1 MTIYRPSALL
11 RENQL
16 TGAPFLVHLLKGETN
31 FYRQVSNGYHGNAFG
46 TETGF
51 CSRARIMVR
60 AWCWKPVADRLRNAG
75 HTVFP
80 MSLTGLAERSHL
92 LSDRITL
99 ETHVMDVVNLIKYN
113 DLRDVVLVGH
123 SYAGIVLTAVAERIP
138 QCLRHIV
145 YLDAMVPKPGECAM
159 DLIPNDEA
167 EQRVL
172 RARHDGGLSI
182 PAPTPGH
189 FATEAMREWFRDHM
203 TPQPIKPYFDRIDVR
218 VPQGNGVPVTYVSCT
233 PVKLHPIALSVERA
247 RRLPLWRVVEI
258 ASGHNVHL
266 HRPDDVAEIL
276 MECAERA

>member
-46 TETGF
+46 TETDF

-60 AWCWKPVADRLRNAG
+60 GMVLEAG
-75 HTVFP
+75 GGQAPQCRAYGFP
-80 MSLTGLAERSHL
+80 HEPHRACRALHL

-172 RARHDGGLSI
+172 RARHDGGISI

>member
-1 MTIYRPSALL
+1 MDT
-11 RENQL
+11 
-16 TGAPFLVHLLKGETN
+16 
-31 FYRQVSNGYHGNAFG
+31 
-46 TETGF
+46 TETLLGRKPAF
-51 CSRARIMVR
+51 VLVPGSWCG

-218 VPQGNGVPVTYVSCT
+218 VPGQRRSRNLCF
-233 PVKLHPIALSVERA
+233 LHAREASPHRPFCGACPQAPPLA
-247 RRLPLWRVVEI
+247 RRRNRL
-258 ASGHNVHL
+258 
-266 HRPDDVAEIL
+266 RPQ
-276 MECAERA
+276 RPSPPPR

>member
-1 MTIYRPSALL
+1 MNMKPLL
-11 RENQL
+11 EELSSHRKL
-16 TGAPFLVHLLKGETN
+16 SIRYIH
-31 FYRQVSNGYHGNAFG
+31 
-46 TETGF
+46 
-51 CSRARIMVR
+51 
-60 AWCWKPVADRLRNAG
+60 
-75 HTVFP
+75 
-80 MSLTGLAERSHL
+80 RS
-92 LSDRITL
+92 
-99 ETHVMDVVNLIKYN
+99 
-113 DLRDVVLVGH
+113 
-123 SYAGIVLTAVAERIP
+123 
-138 QCLRHIV
+138 
-145 YLDAMVPKPGECAM
+145 
-159 DLIPNDEA
+159 IPNDEA

-172 RARHDGGLSI
+172 RARHDGGISI

>member
-1 MTIYRPSALL
+1 MDT
-11 RENQL
+11 
-16 TGAPFLVHLLKGETN
+16 
-31 FYRQVSNGYHGNAFG
+31 
-46 TETGF
+46 TETLLGRKPAF
-51 CSRARIMVR
+51 VLVPGSWCG

-99 ETHVMDVVNLIKYN
+99 ETHVMDVVN
-113 DLRDVVLVGH
+113 
-123 SYAGIVLTAVAERIP
+123 
-138 QCLRHIV
+138 
-145 YLDAMVPKPGECAM
+145 
-159 DLIPNDEA
+159 LIPNDEA

>member
-1 MTIYRPSALL
+1 MDT
-11 RENQL
+11 
-16 TGAPFLVHLLKGETN
+16 
-31 FYRQVSNGYHGNAFG
+31 
-46 TETGF
+46 TETLLGRKPAF
-51 CSRARIMVR
+51 VLVPGSWCG
-60 AWCWKPVADRLRNAG
+60 AWCWKPVADRLRSAG

-159 DLIPNDEA
+159 DLIPNEEA

-172 RARHDGGLSI
+172 RARHDGGISI

-247 RRLPLWRVVEI
+247 RRLPLLARRR
-258 ASGHNVHL
+258 NRL
-266 HRPDDVAEIL
+266 RPQ
-276 MECAERA
+276 RPSPPPR

>member
-1 MTIYRPSALL
+1 MDT
-11 RENQL
+11 
-16 TGAPFLVHLLKGETN
+16 
-31 FYRQVSNGYHGNAFG
+31 
-46 TETGF
+46 TETLWGRKPAF
-51 CSRARIMVR
+51 VLVPGSWCG

-172 RARHDGGLSI
+172 RARHDGGISI